1 MFRLAI
7 TCLLLCSGIVHADT
21 IYKYVDKNGH
31 VTFTNIPMRG
41 AKAILRTPSSMDSS
55 DSQPA
60 PPQGRAD
67 RPASSNASP
76 GSQIDSG
83 TQRNRD
89 DNRRRILQSELD
101 NEKKALAQVQQELD
115 EYRKKPGAN
124 LAQIQKLQDA
134 VTDRERN
141 ITALNQELGK
151 AAAGK

>member
-7 TCLLLCSGIVHADT
+7 TCLLLCSSIVHADT

-41 AKAILRTPSSMDSS
+41 AKAILRTPSGTDSS
-55 DSQPA
+55 DA
-60 PPQGRAD
+60 APQGKAD
-67 RPASSNASP
+67 RPPASNVPS
-76 GSQIDSG
+76 GTQIDSS

-101 NEKKALAQVQQELD
+101 NEKRALAQVQQELD
-115 EYRKKPGAN
+115 EYRKKAGSNP
-124 LAQIQKLQDA
+124 AQIQKLQDA

-141 ITALNQELGK
+141 IAALNQELGK